1 MLYVSMIRDK
11 PKGGMINTRS
21 SGSIEVIGM
30 ETAFVLIKALPMME
44 KEVYASLLQMDAV
57 VETHSVYG
65 EYDLVARLDF
75 SDSKEMTRFLIEDM
89 RTIPGVVKTE
99 TLISAEV

>member
-1 MLYVSMIRDK
+1 MFLLKANGRHDK
-11 PKGGMINTRS
+11 DVIFR
-21 SGSIEVIGM
+21 EVRGIGM
-30 ETAFVLIKALPMME
+30 ETAFVLIKALPMKE
-44 KEVYASLLQMDAV
+44 KDVYASLLRMDAV

-75 SDSKEMTRFLIEDM
+75 NDSKEMTRFLIEQM

>member
-1 MLYVSMIRDK
+1 MASTASHGELVWNPPSFC
-11 PKGGMINTRS
+11 KG
-21 SGSIEVIGM
+21 
-30 ETAFVLIKALPMME
+30 TADERKDVC
-44 KEVYASLLQMDAV
+44 SLLRMDAV

-75 SDSKEMTRFLIEDM
+75 NDSKEMTRFLIEQI

>member
-1 MLYVSMIRDK
+1 MSSSARL
-11 PKGGMINTRS
+11 GG
-21 SGSIEVIGM
+21 IGM
-30 ETAFVLIKALPMME
+30 ETAFVLIKALPMKE
-44 KEVYASLLQMDAV
+44 KDVYASLLRMDAV

-75 SDSKEMTRFLIEDM
+75 NDSKEMTRFLIEQM

-99 TLISAEV
+99 TLISAEL

>member
-1 MLYVSMIRDK
+1 
-11 PKGGMINTRS
+11 
-21 SGSIEVIGM
+21 
-30 ETAFVLIKALPMME
+30 
-44 KEVYASLLQMDAV
+44 MDAV

-75 SDSKEMTRFLIEDM
+75 NDSKEMTRFLIEQM

>member
-1 MLYVSMIRDK
+1 MFLLNVNGRHDK
-11 PKGGMINTRS
+11 DVIFRGVGG
-21 SGSIEVIGM
+21 IGM
-30 ETAFVLIKALPMME
+30 ETAFVLIKALPMKE
-44 KEVYASLLQMDAV
+44 KDVYASLLRMDAV

-75 SDSKEMTRFLIEDM
+75 NDSKEMTRFLIEQM